1 MMTCSKLRSKALAF
15 MQNSLRNGI
24 EPVGYIFYSKPSI
37 KTKQLTRNGF
47 VNCLMDLLIVFI
59 VDFDQVFLPGK

>member
-1 MMTCSKLRSKALAF
+1 